1 MTGYR
6 TAFLKLFHL
15 NKYLLMESTEYLKSV
30 SQIVCIIYIYYVVAS
45 LIDHNAAIVKLVA

>member
-6 TAFLKLFHL
+6 TAFLKLSHL

-30 SQIVCIIYIYYVVAS
+30 SQMVCIIYMYYVVAS